1 MLSMRARLLVV
12 FLVAALIACVQG
24 CGAPR
29 SDVGAPDAA
38 PSSMSAGS
46 PLVGVGAPTTVAGA
60 YRLRIGDE
68 IVVRFLTDE
77 SLGFSTPVTP
87 SGTVSVPLGGDIVAL
102 GRTTAEL
109 SEAVEESVGEYLLDP
124 AVTIVITSVAA
135 QPIFVIGEV
144 KRPGRIEATGEMTVT
159 RAVAAAGGI
168 LSTGRASSV
177 MIVRTSGVQEPVAF
191 RVDVTKVL
199 SGRDFSEDIVLAP
212 NDIVYVPKSV
222 IGKVNEFV
230 DLFFDNIA
238 PAQLFYLRGYDMT
251 HLGSDG
257 RAWY

>member
-1 MLSMRARLLVV
+1 
-12 FLVAALIACVQG
+12 
-24 CGAPR
+24 
-29 SDVGAPDAA
+29 
-38 PSSMSAGS
+38 
-46 PLVGVGAPTTVAGA
+46 
-60 YRLRIGDE
+60 
-68 IVVRFLTDE
+68 VRFLTDE

-87 SGTVSVPLGGDIVAL
+87 SGTISVPLGGDVVAL

-109 SEAVEESVGEYLLDP
+109 SEAVEEGIGEYLLDP

-159 RAVAAAGGI
+159 RAVVAAGGI

-177 MIVRTSGVQEPVAF
+177 MVVRTSGVEETVAF

-257 RAWY
+257 RTWY

>member
-1 MLSMRARLLVV
+1 MLAMRARLLVI
-12 FLVAALIACVQG
+12 FLVAVLVACVQG

-29 SDVGAPDAA
+29 SDMAEPDAA

-46 PLVGVGAPTTVAGA
+46 PVVGADAPKTVAGA
-60 YRLRIGDE
+60 YRLRMGDK
-68 IVVRFLTDE
+68 IRVDFVTDE
-77 SLGFSTPVTP
+77 SLTFSTPVTP
-87 SGTVSVPLGGDIVAL
+87 GGTISVPLVGEVVAL
-102 GRTTAEL
+102 GRTTGELAE
-109 SEAVEESVGEYLLDP
+109 AIEEGVGEYLLDP
-124 AVTIVITSVAA
+124 TVGVVITEVGK

-144 KRPGRIEATGEMTVT
+144 EKPGRIESTGEMTVT

-168 LSTGRASSV
+168 LSSGRASSV

-212 NDIVYVPKSV
+212 NDVVYVPKSV

-238 PAQLFYLRGYDMT
+238 PAQLFYLRGYDMA
-251 HLGSDG
+251 HLGHDG